1 MSQFLSSGIDLRFE
15 KLPQNYNDLGYHII
29 GVGIVRI
36 IDKAVCAL
44 CLRGQK

>member
-1 MSQFLSSGIDLRFE
+1 MLQFLSSGIDLRFE
-15 KLPQNYNDLGYHII
+15 TLPPNHNDLGYHII

-44 CLRGQK
+44 CLCGQK